1 VTGQRLLVTGLGAVT
16 WNGLGIDAVG
26 RALNGGASAFAAE
39 DSGSSGPVPVG
50 RVGRLR
56 DPAASSFYPRWGQ
69 LDTYS
74 RYGFSAARMAL
85 EEAGIIEEG
94 IGRDRIGVL
103 LGTAFGCIEENQR
116 FDRYEVEEGV
126 VRGASPLVFKG
137 TVDNAPAGWIAVA
150 WKLQGPNAT
159 FVSGDG
165 AALEALWSAEG
176 LLRSNRAE
184 ALVVGGVERFVDLHL
199 RLRRRDPARQ
209 AETLSEGAGV
219 ALIEREDA
227 FLRRGGD
234 MAAVRAELVGVGRC
248 VGGLDEALPS
258 ALQRLDVALSD
269 VGLVSVASPSVDE
282 LSGDLRKALPEGV
295 QLVADKACLGEFHGA
310 WGGVA
315 LCAALHRLGSDGSGW
330 GGRPLAVVHAF
341 GEGHESF
348 FAVLRNVS
356 GS

>member
-1 VTGQRLLVTGLGAVT
+1 MTGERLLVTGIGAVT
-16 WNGLGIDAVG
+16 WNGLGVEAVG
-26 RALNGGASAFAAE
+26 RALNGGAATFPSE
-39 DSGSSGPVPVG
+39 ETSEGQSVPIG

-56 DPAASSFYPRWGQ
+56 DTDAASFYPRWGQ

-85 EEAGIIEEG
+85 EESGILAQEG
-94 IGRDRIGVL
+94 GRDRIGVL

-116 FDRYEVEEGV
+116 FDRYEVEDGV

-176 LLRSNRAE
+176 LLRANRAE

-199 RLRRRDPARQ
+199 RLRRRDASRQ
-209 AETLSEGAGV
+209 GETLSEGSGV
-219 ALIEREDA
+219 AIVEREDA

-234 MAAVRAELVGVGRC
+234 LAEVRAELVGVARTTGQL
-248 VGGLDEALPS
+248 GDALPS
-258 ALQRLDVALSD
+258 ALKGLGVSLGD
-269 VGLVSVASPSVDE
+269 VGLVSVASPSEDE
-282 LSGDLRKALPEGV
+282 LLSELGNALPERV
-295 QLVADKACLGEFHGA
+295 ELVADKVRLGEFHGA

-315 LCAALHRLGSDGSGW
+315 LCAALYRLGASGAGW
-330 GGRPLAVVHAF
+330 NGRPHAVVHAF
-341 GEGHESF
+341 GEGRENF
-348 FAVLRNVS
+348 FAVLREVS
-356 GS
+356 GR

>member
-1 VTGQRLLVTGLGAVT
+1 
-16 WNGLGIDAVG
+16 
-26 RALNGGASAFAAE
+26 
-39 DSGSSGPVPVG
+39 
-50 RVGRLR
+50 
-56 DPAASSFYPRWGQ
+56 
-69 LDTYS
+69 
-74 RYGFSAARMAL
+74 MAL
-85 EEAGIIEEG
+85 EEAGIADGG

-116 FDRYEVEEGV
+116 FDRYQVEEGV

-184 ALVVGGVERFVDLHL
+184 GLVVGGVERFVDLHV
-199 RLRRRDPARQ
+199 RLRRRDPSRQ
-209 AETLSEGAGV
+209 AQTLSEGAGV
-219 ALIEREDA
+219 ALVEREDA

-234 MAAVRAELVGVGRC
+234 LAAVRAELVGVGRC
-248 VGGLDEALPS
+248 PGGLETALPQ
-258 ALQRLDVALSD
+258 ALERLGVLLSD

-282 LSGDLRKALPEGV
+282 LSADLRKALPEGV
-295 QLVADKACLGEFHGA
+295 ELVADKVRLGEFHGA
-310 WGGVA
+310 WGAVA

-341 GEGHESF
+341 GEGRENF
-348 FAVLRNVS
+348 FAVLRQVS